1 MVTRLTTPPYI
12 PARAGVYNPA
22 RMLRRPVLLALLLVL
37 GVSAS
42 TSAGEVSAFVGVSS
56 PGETWARTLGGTFS
70 TTWFQVL
77 ALEGE
82 LARTRGEREDDGM
95 TSITGC
101 ALVAPPIGVFTPYA
115 GLGIGAFRQTS
126 VGATSARELSDHGVL
141 RAFIV
146 GVKLKLGLAVVRG
159 EYRQINLGEE
169 PLLPMDRRVSLGAGI
184 RF

>member
-1 MVTRLTTPPYI
+1 VRLTPPPYI
-12 PARAGVYNPA
+12 PIRGDVYNRG
-22 RMLRRPVLLALLLVL
+22 RMLRRLAPLLPLLLVL
-37 GVSAS
+37 GASAP

-95 TSITGC
+95 TSITGS

-126 VGATSARELSDHGVL
+126 LGDLSDHGVL

-184 RF
+184 SF